1 MALPPKMS
9 RCCAGGIPS
18 FSSSLALIWFV
29 CESARPTRC
38 DELAPNVPARVDR
51 LRLLA
56 RAGRACASHATNRA
70 PACYSAG
77 HKPSLIDFLYQLT
90 RSSTPSWS
98 TLVRVVNRSSG
109 PEGGGGR
116 ATYGESWLNV
126 ELNLRTRLVS
136 SACVAPGS
144 WLGER
149 TSLPVSVC
157 AQMTSQHASRGWNRK
172 AGRTLILISIVNGW
186 GSAREWGAR
195 GAGAWQELRMDRARC
210 QSRRRGRVTVL
221 SPRPRLK
228 STRTPSCTSSSDAS
242 MCSVRPERNIALWE
256 VQEPVLLRTSCAARV
271 RRTR

>member
-90 RSSTPSWS
+90 RSVYPELVHARPSCQQEQ
-98 TLVRVVNRSSG
+98 R
-109 PEGGGGR
+109 
-116 ATYGESWLNV
+116 
-126 ELNLRTRLVS
+126 
-136 SACVAPGS
+136 
-144 WLGER
+144 
-149 TSLPVSVC
+149 
-157 AQMTSQHASRGWNRK
+157 
-172 AGRTLILISIVNGW
+172 
-186 GSAREWGAR
+186 AR
-195 GAGAWQELRMDRARC
+195 G
-210 QSRRRGRVTVL
+210 RRW
-221 SPRPRLK
+221 PR
-228 STRTPSCTSSSDAS
+228 D
-242 MCSVRPERNIALWE
+242 VR
-256 VQEPVLLRTSCAARV
+256 
-271 RRTR
+271 